1 MATAITWFI
10 IISAGITLFRWDE
23 NRFNERE
30 AQHDYEE
37 LIKNG
42 YTRKEA
48 AFLINNAVED

>member
-10 IISAGITLFRWDE
+10 IISAGIALFIWDE

-42 YTRKEA
+42 YTEKEA